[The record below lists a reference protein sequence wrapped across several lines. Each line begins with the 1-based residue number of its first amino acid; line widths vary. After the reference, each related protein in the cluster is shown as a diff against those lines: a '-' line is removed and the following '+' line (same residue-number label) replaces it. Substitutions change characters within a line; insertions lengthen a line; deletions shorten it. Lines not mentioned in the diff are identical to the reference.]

1 VKHGEYFTVYS
12 NIADAAVRSND
23 NITTKQNIGSVY
35 TDKTDSQTKIHIEI
49 WKGKDKLNPAEW
61 LTAN

>member
-1 VKHGEYFTVYS
+1 MVKSDDYIV
-12 NIADAAVRSND
+12 
-23 NITTKQNIGSVY
+23 TKQTLGSLY

-61 LTAN
+61 LSAN